1 MPPSKLP
8 AVDFPD
14 TLRYAA
20 SHEWVRIEDDGSATV
35 GISDF
40 AQDALG
46 DVVYVDL
53 PDVGGSVAAGDSFAE
68 VESTKSVNDVYA
80 PVSGTVVAVN
90 ETLFDQPELVNADPY
105 GQGWFARI
113 EPDGDFDLS
122 ALLDASAYQE
132 HAESEAG

>member
-1 MPPSKLP
+1 M
-8 AVDFPD
+8 DFPD

-68 VESTKSVNDVYA
+68 VESTKSVNDV
-80 PVSGTVVAVN
+80 
-90 ETLFDQPELVNADPY
+90 
-105 GQGWFARI
+105 ARI
-113 EPDGDFDLS
+113 EPDGDFDLT